1 MNPQLTLDRE
11 QFKIFH
17 DQMDFFPTTRFMGS
31 KSKLLGFIWDNV
43 KHFEVNS
50 VLDAF
55 SGSGVVGYMF
65 KTKGKKVHSNDILQY
80 SSNIAKA
87 LIENNESIIDH
98 EDLITLLGKSV
109 KTNGFIRDTFRGLY
123 FTEEENLF
131 LEQVWHR
138 IEFLGNPAKKALA
151 LSALARACVKKRP
164 RGIFTYTGDRY
175 DDGRKDLRTT
185 LEEHFVNAVAVYN
198 KAVFDNDQNNSGTC
212 GDIFALE
219 NRNFDLVYMDPPYFS
234 TRSDNDYLR
243 RYHFVEGLAS
253 YWQDVE
259 IQTSTKT
266 KKIKKY
272 QTQFD
277 SKNSV
282 YNAFHKLFAMFP
294 KSILTVSYSS
304 NSLPTK
310 EEMIEILKQYRK
322 TVDIKEFDHKYSFGN
337 QNHKIGDNKNSVKE
351 YLFIAY

>member
-11 QFKIFH
+11 QFKILH
-17 DQMDFFPTTRFMGS
+17 DQMDFFPSTRFMGS
-31 KSKLLGFIWDNV
+31 KSKLLDFIWDNV
-43 KHFEVNS
+43 KHFDANS

-87 LIENNESIIDH
+87 LIENNESIIDN
-98 EDLITLLGKSV
+98 EDLAILLGRSI

-123 FTEEENLF
+123 FTEKENLF

-138 IEFLGNPAKKALA
+138 MEFLSNPVKRALA
-151 LSALARACVKKRP
+151 LSALARACIKKRP

-185 LEEHFVNAVAVYN
+185 IEEHFINAVSVYN
-198 KAVFDNDQNNSGTC
+198 KAVFDNGQKNSGTC
-212 GDIFALE
+212 GDIFALK

-272 QTQFD
+272 KTQFD

-282 YNAFHKLFAMFP
+282 YDAFSKLFAMFP
-294 KSILTVSYSS
+294 RSILVISYSS

-310 EEMIEILKQYRK
+310 EEMIGILNQYRK
-322 TVDIKEFDHKYSFGN
+322 NVVIKELDHKYSFGN
-337 QNHKIGDNKNSVKE
+337 QNHKIGDNRNSVKE

>member
-1 MNPQLTLDRE
+1 MNPQLTIDRE

-17 DQMDFFPTTRFMGS
+17 NQMDFFPSTRFMGS
-31 KSKLLGFIWDNV
+31 KSKLLDFIWDNV
-43 KHFEVNS
+43 KHFEFNS

-65 KTKGKKVHSNDILQY
+65 KTKGKKVHSNDVLQY

-87 LIENNESIIDH
+87 LIENNNSVIDKD
-98 EDLITLLGKSV
+98 DLITLLGRSV
-109 KTNGFIRDTFRGLY
+109 ETNSFIRNTFRGLY

-138 IEFLGNPAKKALA
+138 SAFLEDPSKKALA
-151 LSALARACVKKRP
+151 LSALSRACIKKRP

-175 DDGRKDLRTT
+175 DDGRKDLRIT
-185 LEEHFVNAVAVYN
+185 LEQHFIDAIAAYN
-198 KAVFDNDQNNSGTC
+198 KAVFDNDRNNLTTC
-212 GDIFALE
+212 GDIFALQ
-219 NRNFDLVYMDPPYFS
+219 NRDFDLVYMDPPYFS

-282 YNAFHKLFAMFP
+282 YNAFHKLFEMFP
-294 KSILTVSYSS
+294 RSILVVSYSS

-310 EEMIEILKQYRK
+310 EEMIDMLKQYRK
-322 TVDIKEFDHKYSFGN
+322 NVDIKEFDHKYSFGN
-337 QNHKIGDNKNSVKE
+337 QNHKIGNNKNSVKE
-351 YLFIAY
+351 YLFIAH

>member
-1 MNPQLTLDRE
+1 MNPQSIIELE
-11 QFKIFH
+11 EFKIAS
-17 DQMDFFPTTRFMGS
+17 DQMQFFPSTRFMGS
-31 KSKLLGFIWDNV
+31 KSKLLDFIWDNL
-43 KHFEVNS
+43 KHFNFNS

-87 LIENNESIIDH
+87 LIENNESFLDDD
-98 EDLITLLGKSV
+98 DLITLLGRHV
-109 KTNGFIRDTFRGLY
+109 KTNGFIRDTFRDLY

-131 LEQVWHR
+131 LEQVWYR
-138 IEFLGNPAKKALA
+138 LKFLNNPTKRALA

-175 DDGRKDLRTT
+175 NDGRKDLRTT
-185 LEEHFVNAVAVYN
+185 LKEHFINAVDVYN
-198 KAVFDNDQNNSGTC
+198 KAVFDNDKNNSATC

-219 NRNFDLVYMDPPYFS
+219 NKDFDLVYMDPPYFS

-253 YWQDVE
+253 YWQNVE

-294 KSILTVSYSS
+294 NSILAVSYSS

-310 EEMIEILKQYRK
+310 EEMIEILGQYRK
-322 TVDIKEFDHKYSFGN
+322 NVEIKEFDHKYSFGN

>member
-1 MNPQLTLDRE
+1 MNPQSIIELE
-11 QFKIFH
+11 EFKIAS
-17 DQMDFFPTTRFMGS
+17 DQMQFFPSTRFMGS
-31 KSKLLGFIWDNV
+31 KSKLLDFIWDNI
-43 KHFEVNS
+43 KHFNFNS

-65 KTKGKKVHSNDILQY
+65 KAKGKKVHSNDILQY

-87 LIENNESIIDH
+87 LIENNESFLDDN
-98 EDLITLLGKSV
+98 DLITLLGRHV
-109 KTNGFIRDTFRGLY
+109 KTNGFIRDTFRDLY

-138 IEFLGNPAKKALA
+138 LKFLDNPTKKAMA

-185 LEEHFVNAVAVYN
+185 LKEHFINAVDVYN
-198 KAVFDNDQNNSGTC
+198 KAVFDNDQNNSATC

-219 NRNFDLVYMDPPYFS
+219 KKDFDLVYMDPPYFS

-266 KKIKKY
+266 KKIKKH

-282 YNAFHKLFAMFP
+282 YNAFHRLFAMFP
-294 KSILTVSYSS
+294 KSILVVSYSS

-310 EEMIEILKQYRK
+310 EEMIEILGQYK
-322 TVDIKEFDHKYSFGN
+322 KNVDIKEFDHKYSFGN
-337 QNHKIGDNKNSVKE
+337 QNHKIGDNRNSVKE

>member
-1 MNPQLTLDRE
+1 MSPQPISDKKRLKILTN
-11 QFKIFH
+11 
-17 DQMDFFPTTRFMGS
+17 QMDFFPSTRFMGS
-31 KSKLLGFIWDNV
+31 KSKLLDFIWSNV
-43 KHFEVNS
+43 KDFQINS

-55 SGSGVVGYMF
+55 SGSGIVGYMF
-65 KTKGKKVHSNDILQY
+65 KAKGKKVHSNDILQY

-87 LIENNESIIDH
+87 LIENNKSVISDK
-98 EDLITLLGKSV
+98 DLERLLNKPV
-109 KTNGFIRDTFRGLY
+109 KTNGFIRNTFKGLY
-123 FTEEENLF
+123 FTDKENLF
-131 LEQVWHR
+131 LEEVWHR
-138 IEFLGNPAKKALA
+138 IEPLKDPAKKAIA

-175 DDGRKDLRTT
+175 NDGRKDLRTS
-185 LEEHFVNAVAVYN
+185 LKEHFINAIALYN
-198 KAVFDNDQNNSGTC
+198 KAIFDNHQKNSTTF
-212 GDIFALE
+212 GDIFTLKK
-219 NRNFDLVYMDPPYFS
+219 RKFDLVYMDPPYFS

-253 YWQDVE
+253 YWHDVE

-272 QTQFD
+272 RTQFD
-277 SKNSV
+277 SKNGV
-282 YNAFHKLFAMFP
+282 YKAFHKLFAMFP
-294 KSILTVSYSS
+294 QSILAVSYSS

-310 EEMIEILKQYRK
+310 SEMIEILKKYRK
-322 TVDIKEFDHKYSFGN
+322 NVDIKEFSHRYSFGN

>member
-1 MNPQLTLDRE
+1 MTPSTALDI
-11 QFKIFH
+11 KKTGISNA
-17 DQMDFFPTTRFMGS
+17 QMDFFPSTRFMGS
-31 KSKLLGFIWDNV
+31 KTKLLDFIWENV
-43 KHFEVNS
+43 KHFKINS

-87 LIENNESIIDH
+87 LIENNKSIISDK
-98 EDLITLLGKSV
+98 DLHRLLNKPV
-109 KTNGFIRDTFRGLY
+109 KTNGFIRNTFKGLY
-123 FTEEENLF
+123 FTDKENLF
-131 LEQVWHR
+131 LEEVWHR
-138 IEFLGNPAKKALA
+138 INTLKDPAKKALA

-175 DDGRKDLRTT
+175 DDGRKDLRTS
-185 LEEHFVNAVAVYN
+185 LKEHFVNAIALYN
-198 KAVFDNDQNNSGTC
+198 KAVFDNHQKNSTTF
-212 GDIFALE
+212 GDIFALKK
-219 NRNFDLVYMDPPYFS
+219 RKFDLVYMDPPYFS

-253 YWQDVE
+253 YWKDVE
-259 IQTSTKT
+259 IQHATKT

-272 QTQFD
+272 ETQFD
-277 SKNSV
+277 SKNSI
-282 YNAFHKLFAMFP
+282 YKAFNKLFSMFP
-294 KSILTVSYSS
+294 QSILAVSYSS

-310 EEMIEILKQYRK
+310 KEMIEILKKYRK
-322 TVDIKEFDHKYSFGN
+322 NVDIKEFDHKYSIGN